1 MVVQQRAMHKRVLAL
16 AVPNILSNISVPLLG
31 AVDTALAG
39 NLSEAH
45 FLEAVGTG
53 GAIFGFFYWGL
64 GFLRMGTT
72 GMTAQ
77 AYGERDDVKQLHI
90 LVRAL
95 LVALSIGA
103 FVFLF
108 AELIADVGYAIFEVP
123 PLSEQY
129 GRDYLLIRCLAAPAT
144 LSIMVMQGWFLGMQN
159 SRIPLYLTLI
169 VNVVNIGFSVLFVHE
184 LGMQSNGIAWGTV
197 IAQYTGLAFAVAMY
211 LRYFVTDAKVSRERV
226 LNIEELKR
234 FFSVNSDIFVRSM
247 CLEATYQFMLIQGA
261 KLGEFTLSANLI
273 LLNFWTFIAYGID
286 GFAYAT
292 ESLTGRYIGERN
304 RPKLYNAIKVCFV
317 WSMASAG
324 VMALVLW
331 LGMDEFLALF
341 TNNNDVLLTASEVA
355 VWTIVAPLISAV
367 CFTWD
372 GVFVG
377 ATATKQMRNSM
388 IFSTIFVYFPVYY
401 FTHDALGNHALW
413 LAMTAFMVS
422 RGATMSAYAKPTIYT
437 PKVLQT
443 Q

>member
-1 MVVQQRAMHKRVLAL
+1 MHKRVLAL

-39 NLSEAH
+39 NLAGAH

-77 AYGERDDVKQLHI
+77 AYGERDAVKQLHI
-90 LVRAL
+90 LVRAIV
-95 LVALSIGA
+95 VALAIG
-103 FVFLF
+103 FSVLVF
-108 AELIADVGYAIFEVP
+108 AEFIASVGYSIFDVSSA
-123 PLSEQY
+123 SEEY
-129 GRDYLLIRCLAAPAT
+129 GREYLLIRCLAAPAT

-169 VNVVNIGFSVLFVHE
+169 VNVVNIGFSLYFVHV
-184 LGMQSNGIAWGTV
+184 LDMQSAGIAWGTV
-197 IAQYTGLAFAVAMY
+197 IAQYVGVLCAILMY
-211 LRYFVTDAKVSRERV
+211 LKFFATEEKISRERV
-226 LNIEELKR
+226 LNVEELKR

-261 KLGEFTLSANLI
+261 KIGEFTLSANLI

-286 GFAYAT
+286 GFAFAT
-292 ESLTGRYIGERN
+292 ESLTGRYVGERN
-304 RPKLYNAIKVCFV
+304 STKLYRAIRVCFA
-317 WSMASAG
+317 WSMVSAG
-324 VMALVLW
+324 VMSAVLW
-331 LGMDEFLALF
+331 VGMDTFTAWF
-341 TNNNDVLLTASEVA
+341 TNNQAVLAEAAKVA
-355 VWTIVAPLISAV
+355 VWTIIAPVINAL

-388 IFSTIFVYFPVYY
+388 IFSTVVVYFPVYFLTY
-401 FTHDALGNHALW
+401 ETLGNHALW
-413 LAMTAFMVS
+413 LAMSAFMAS
-422 RGATMSAYAKPTIYT
+422 RGITMSLYARSTIYSGKLIPST
-437 PKVLQT
+437 
-443 Q
+443 